1 MQAEYSMGAVLG
13 EGETVLTDKL
23 LTARF
28 NIDHH
33 GIKIGG
39 QVVEQAIQLPPILFD
54 LELHDETN
62 LTGNIDIQHFEEEL
76 TTDLFNLLMFLQE
89 ELRQELNDI
98 LSKLRHDE
106 RSLFS
111 QEQGDNFLFFIKTL
125 CLFSFFQFKSD
136 LTLKETF

>member
-1 MQAEYSMGAVLG
+1 MPRASTEVSRASLIPLVFEIELKGMKLTTKLLDSMQAEYSMGAVLG

-39 QVVEQAIQLPPILFD
+39 EVVEQAIQLPPIRFD

-62 LTGNIDIQHFEEEL
+62 LTGNIDIQL
-76 TTDLFNLLMFLQE
+76 
-89 ELRQELNDI
+89 
-98 LSKLRHDE
+98 
-106 RSLFS
+106 
-111 QEQGDNFLFFIKTL
+111 
-125 CLFSFFQFKSD
+125 
-136 LTLKETF
+136 